1 MQRRRP
7 MHQHYCPKTYFD
19 STTVEKE
26 NFVHAHHTVLYIKS
40 LLVDIFHTRI
50 IHTDN
55 AIIY

>member
-1 MQRRRP
+1 